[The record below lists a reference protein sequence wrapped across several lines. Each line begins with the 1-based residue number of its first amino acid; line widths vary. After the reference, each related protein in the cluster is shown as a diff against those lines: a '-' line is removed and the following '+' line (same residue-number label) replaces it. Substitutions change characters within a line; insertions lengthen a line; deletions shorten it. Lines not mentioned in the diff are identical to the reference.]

1 MELPECEHMRQR
13 KTVQLKCNVRH
24 SSCKE
29 TTRERHVRSVRL
41 CGKNG
46 RFLYEL
52 QIMNWIKLNDKQRK
66 VKPYRDNHGQ
76 PNRGTSEWNRG
87 YSFSHLPSLSVQSIE
102 LIGVNNLTDSV
113 KKINT
118 NTAIE
123 LNMMIVVEWDGILL
137 NNLENFN
144 TFSCLDI
151 GRSVQIVNRH
161 AITSTFYTSFPIYL
175 NKITTLEFLDCKV

>member
-1 MELPECEHMRQR
+1 MEQR
-13 KTVQLKCNVRH
+13 VFFFPFYPL
-24 SSCKE
+24 
-29 TTRERHVRSVRL
+29 
-41 CGKNG
+41 
-46 RFLYEL
+46 
-52 QIMNWIKLNDKQRK
+52 
-66 VKPYRDNHGQ
+66 
-76 PNRGTSEWNRG
+76 
-87 YSFSHLPSLSVQSIE
+87 SLSVQSIE

-118 NTAIE
+118 NSAIE

-161 AITSTFYTSFPIYL
+161 AITSTFYTSCFLYTSTRSRHL
-175 NKITTLEFLDCKV
+175 NSLTPKFNILQRSLKIPHRNNEE